1 MIVFLPVSNWEQH
14 VFSREIGDSDLG
26 GNRNVSMVI
35 STPASASFSS
45 EFPPIFQHARGEG
58 YQHLINL
65 AISLLYSQNF
75 NGKRKSV
82 LISGLWH

>member
-45 EFPPIFQHARGEG
+45 EFHQFFSMPGVKVINTS
-58 YQHLINL
+58 LI
-65 AISLLYSQNF
+65 
-75 NGKRKSV
+75 
-82 LISGLWH
+82 